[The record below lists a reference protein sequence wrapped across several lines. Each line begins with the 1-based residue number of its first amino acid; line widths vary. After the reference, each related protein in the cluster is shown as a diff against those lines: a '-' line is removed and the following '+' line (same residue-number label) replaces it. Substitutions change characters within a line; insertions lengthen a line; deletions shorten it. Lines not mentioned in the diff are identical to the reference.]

1 MDISVVIL
9 TFNSEQS
16 IAETIC
22 SAHQISC
29 DIHVVDS
36 FSNDATCDIARQ
48 LGASVVQHP
57 FLNYSAQ
64 RNWAIDNLPLRY
76 KWELHLDADEWLSQE
91 LVTELKQLSFSQQ
104 TAASGYHIARL
115 VRFLGRPIRHG
126 GMFPIWHMR
135 LFRSGAGRCERRE
148 YDQHFVVNGPT
159 GKLRGWLVDDYRSP
173 LSEWIQRHNKWSD
186 AEVRELTSDP
196 TGRLLIEPS
205 LFGSPLQRKR
215 YFRQAYQRLP
225 AFARAFVLFGYRYFL
240 RLGFL
245 DGKEGLI
252 FFVLQTFWYR
262 FLVDA
267 KLLERQLLSNA
278 PRDNPRSVGD
288 MYTGCG
294 PESLGRA
301 AESALAHKR

>member
-22 SAHQISC
+22 SAHQISS

-36 FSNDATCDIARQ
+36 FSDDATCDIARH
-48 LGASVVQHP
+48 LGAAVVQHP

-104 TAASGYHIARL
+104 KAASGYHIARL
-115 VRFLGRPIRHG
+115 VRFLGKPIRHG

-135 LFRSGAGRCERRE
+135 LFRRGAGRCERRE

-215 YFRQAYQRLP
+215 YLRQAYQRLP

-278 PRDNPRSVGD
+278 PREIQGPLVICTRDADRGVWGEPRKA
-288 MYTGCG
+288 
-294 PESLGRA
+294 R
-301 AESALAHKR
+301 